1 MSSLFLFLAPKFYGL
16 PGVWIGLTLFMG
28 LRAVAGIVRCVAT
41 FQFIFNF
48 QFFSIFI
55 DILLLS
61 LR

>member
-41 FQFIFNF
+41 FQF
-48 QFFSIFI
+48 FSIFI